1 MSDAAGSQQ
10 QTGMAQ
16 GETGAIHV
24 DRHTASGWIMI
35 QCDKCEL
42 CEIGPDGRKM
52 FKCDPFS
59 SVKEAECIAKWQLI
73 RLDMLLGSY
82 QSMLKWYSKLGPL
95 QDKIFKYVQREI
107 SDIEESEGWKLDE
120 PPEGEEDS
128 DTAYPV

>member
-1 MSDAAGSQQ
+1 M
-10 QTGMAQ
+10 M
-16 GETGAIHV
+16 
-24 DRHTASGWIMI
+24 

-42 CEIGPDGRKM
+42 CEIGPDGRKI

-59 SVKEAECIAKWQLI
+59 NVKEAECIAKWQLI

-107 SDIEESEGWKLDE
+107 NDMEETEGWKFDQEQDQEEEKEGPDE
-120 PPEGEEDS
+120 S
-128 DTAYPV
+128 WPV

>member
-1 MSDAAGSQQ
+1 MDACTAWLWEKPGWSLWI
-10 QTGMAQ
+10 
-16 GETGAIHV
+16 AIE
-24 DRHTASGWIMI
+24 SGWTMI

-59 SVKEAECIAKWQLI
+59 TVKEAECIAKWQLI

-82 QSMLKWYSKLGPL
+82 QSMLKWYGKLGPL

-107 SDIEESEGWKLDE
+107 SEIEESEEWKADE
-120 PPEGEEDS
+120 PEVEEDQENEW
-128 DTAYPV
+128 PV